1 MILYRPPRDRR
12 TVRVQYVDDR
22 RAGVVVRIRLFEAA
36 SFCATRL
43 AEAKTNLQGCL
54 SAEAFWTSADT
65 HTSKR
70 ASEVIAR

>member
-1 MILYRPPRDRR
+1 MIVAPAWSCESAYSKPRR
-12 TVRVQYVDDR
+12 
-22 RAGVVVRIRLFEAA
+22 A

-43 AEAKTNLQGCL
+43 AEPKTNLQGCL
-54 SAEAFWTSADT
+54 SAEAFWTLADT